1 MIGSDY
7 TLELCNVFHSGQVEP
22 GSFLQRL
29 TGAVKTGVILKD
41 VSFTTHSGEVTAIL
55 GSKGS
60 GKRALLDVIARRV
73 PSKGHILLEGVPL
86 EDEHFNNTCALV
98 RHSTRLLPGLSVQQ
112 TLSLSLTK
120 ISGYL
125 KSSKVKQVMADLALS
140 QVANKCVTNLTKSE
154 YRRLIIGIHLIRD
167 PIILL
172 LDEPT
177 WDLDPLNTYLVI
189 SILSNAA
196 KKYGT
201 AIILTMEKPRSDV
214 FPFLDRV
221 VYLCLGDVVYAG
233 PTRNLLDYFGSIGFP
248 CPQLENPLMYYL
260 CLSTVDRRSR
270 ERFIESNHQIAALV
284 EKFKLEGQG
293 IMQGNLNE
301 HSRIVNPN
309 KIQLNYGKPSGFK
322 VIWMLY
328 VRMLVSIFNLKKHG
342 IKQMSMRLLCLPIYF
357 LILWIFY
364 NEAKD
369 YQRAFITKSG
379 LIFNAMVGTYFIS
392 ILNTICLYG
401 PYRTRYYQE
410 SQEGL
415 YSGASLLLSWNLVS
429 LPFSFI
435 STFASAAIIYSIIG
449 DISES
454 LDYVYF
460 ALALWSCYVYAE
472 QQSIAIMMFVKNGLI
487 AAIVNIYITC
497 IYVMLASGVLRSYK
511 GFEEWLY
518 YITYIT
524 HTRYASIFLHRNVF
538 KQPIFNIL
546 PYTDTENCT
555 SITNLIQ
562 TSSSLNTNS
571 NSNCRYGN
579 GKAFLA
585 ERFTSKNFV
594 GDIYNTG
601 DFNLEFNLGISF
613 AFSVG
618 LMVFNKFLYL
628 MPLPSYITD
637 KFRE

>member
-1 MIGSDY
+1 MLATEY

-22 GSFLQRL
+22 GSFFQRL
-29 TGAVKTGVILKD
+29 TGGVKTGVILKD

-73 PSKGHILLEGVPL
+73 PSKGHILLDGVPL
-86 EDEHFNNTCALV
+86 EEEQLNNTCALV
-98 RHSTRLLPGLSVQQ
+98 RHSTKLLPGLTVQQ
-112 TLSLSLTK
+112 TLSFSLTK
-120 ISGYL
+120 IEGYL

-140 QVANKCVTNLTKSE
+140 QVANKSVTNLTKSE
-154 YRRLIIGIHLIRD
+154 YRRLVIGVQLIRD

-177 WDLDPLNTYLVI
+177 WDLDPLSTYLVI

-214 FPFLDRV
+214 FPFLERV
-221 VYLCLGDVVYAG
+221 VYLCLGDAVYAG

-293 IMQGNLNE
+293 IMQGHMTE

-309 KIQLNYGKPSGFK
+309 KQYGKPGGVQ

-328 VRMLVSIFNLKKHG
+328 VRMLVSIFNFRKNGL
-342 IKQMSMRLLCLPIYF
+342 KQMFMRLFTLPLYF
-357 LILWIFY
+357 LILWLFY

-379 LIFNAMVGTYFIS
+379 LIFNAMVGTYFVS
-392 ILNTICLYG
+392 IMNTICLYG

-435 STFASAAIIYSIIG
+435 STFASAAIIYNILG
-449 DISES
+449 DITEN
-454 LDYVYF
+454 LDFIYF
-460 ALALWSCYVYAE
+460 ALVLWSCYVFAE
-472 QQSIAIMMFVKNGLI
+472 QQAIAVMMVVKRGLI
-487 AAIVNIYITC
+487 AAVVNIYITC
-497 IYVMLASGVLRSYK
+497 VYVMLASGVLRSYK
-511 GFEEWLY
+511 GYEDWLY
-518 YITYIT
+518 YVTYIT
-524 HTRYASIFLHRNVF
+524 HTRYASIFMHRSIF
-538 KQPIFNIL
+538 KQPRFNIL
-546 PYTDTENCT
+546 PYNDQENCT
-555 SITNLIQ
+555 SITSLIQ

-571 NSNCRYGN
+571 NANCRYAS
-579 GKAFLA
+579 GKAFLT
-585 ERFTSKNFV
+585 ERFTARNYA
-594 GDIYNTG
+594 GDIYTSG

-618 LMVFNKFLYL
+618 IMVLNKFLYL
-628 MPLPSYITD
+628 IPLPSYITD

>member
-1 MIGSDY
+1 MAGGNY
-7 TLELCNVFHSGQVEP
+7 MLQLYNVFHSGQVEP
-22 GSFLQRL
+22 GSLFQRI
-29 TGAVKTGVILKD
+29 TGGVKTGIILKD

-73 PSKGHILLEGVPL
+73 ASKGHILLEGVPL
-86 EDEHFNNTCALV
+86 EEEQFKSCCALV

-112 TLSLSLTK
+112 TLALSLTK
-120 ISGYL
+120 VSGYL

-140 QVANKCVTNLTKSE
+140 QVAHKCVTTLTKSE
-154 YRRLIIGIHLIRD
+154 YRRLVIGVQLIRD
-167 PIILL
+167 PLILL

-196 KKYGT
+196 KKYST

-284 EKFKLEGQG
+284 EKFKLEGQA
-293 IMQGNLNE
+293 IMQGNVNE
-301 HSRIVNPN
+301 HRIINPN
-309 KIQLNYGKPSGFK
+309 KMQLGYGKPSGAK

-328 VRMLVSIFNLKKHG
+328 VRMLASIFNLKKNG
-342 IKQMSMRLLCLPIYF
+342 LKQMFMRLFSLPLYF
-357 LILWIFY
+357 LVLWAFY
-364 NEAKD
+364 FEAKD

-392 ILNTICLYG
+392 IMNTICLYG

-415 YSGASLLLSWNLVS
+415 YSGASLLLSCNLVS

-435 STFASAAIIYSIIG
+435 STFASAAIIYPILADLTEG
-449 DISES
+449 
-454 LDYVYF
+454 LDYLYF
-460 ALALWSCYVYAE
+460 SLVLWSCYVYAE
-472 QQSIAIMMFVKNGLI
+472 QQAMAVMMFVRNGLI
-487 AAIVNIYITC
+487 AAIVNVYITC
-497 IYVMLASGVLRSYK
+497 VYVMLASGVLRSYK
-511 GFEEWLY
+511 GFEDWLFY
-518 YITYIT
+518 LTYIT

-538 KQPIFNIL
+538 KQPHFNIL
-546 PYTDTENCT
+546 PYSDTENCT
-555 SITNLIQ
+555 AITNLIQ

-571 NSNCRYGN
+571 NANCRYAS

-585 ERFTSKNFV
+585 ERFTSRSFT
-594 GDIYNTG
+594 GDIYQTG
-601 DFNLEFNLGISF
+601 DMNMEFNLGISF

-618 LMVFNKFLYL
+618 IMLLNKFLYL
-628 MPLPSYITD
+628 MPLPSYIKD